1 MNLALKATAERLL
14 EHAEALRDA
23 DTAREA
29 SHAIN
34 ECFFALHEA
43 QDALNG
49 PHHVEQRLDAQFP
62 EIRL

>member
-1 MNLALKATAERLL
+1 MNLAFKEAVARLIWAAED
-14 EHAEALRDA
+14 ASSADAVRDA
-23 DTAREA
+23 RESLNNA
-29 SHAIN
+29 W
-34 ECFFALHEA
+34 FALHEA